1 MVRMTTNED
10 TINRFYTAFQ
20 ERDYAAMADCY
31 HPSVHFSDPVFP
43 DLRGKR
49 ANAMWHMLC
58 DPSSDLVITFNSV
71 SADGTTGS
79 AHWEATYSFGKGGRI
94 VHNNIDAE
102 FTFEDGKIIRHV
114 DSFDLWAWSR
124 MALGPIGTFI
134 GWMSSTKSK
143 IRETAGGRLSRFVE
157 DHPEYINEG

>member
-1 MVRMTTNED
+1 
-10 TINRFYTAFQ
+10 
-20 ERDYAAMADCY
+20 
-31 HPSVHFSDPVFP
+31 
-43 DLRGKR
+43 
-49 ANAMWHMLC
+49 MWHMLC

-94 VHNNIDAE
+94 VHNKIDAE
-102 FTFEDGKIIRHV
+102 FTFEDGKIIQHV

-124 MALGPIGTFI
+124 MALGPIGTFA

-143 IRETAGGRLSRFVE
+143 IRETAVGRLSRFVE